1 MRRHLKITIMVER
14 DKEEIVVHVSPIIY
28 VKLLSEEFYL
38 P

>member
-1 MRRHLKITIMVER
+1 MVTIMVEG